1 MKIQKITFKPYY
13 TQYNNTR
20 NNQPS
25 IDRNTSLPITN
36 GLEKLAALNKTS
48 FTGQK
53 YELGLSEDELQKRT
67 SEDCLKTTTLLS
79 PNSPEYQGLKDGD
92 KKALKHLVRA
102 ANIIGEIELQL
113 DDENNIPFRKY
124 LEKEIA
130 KGNQNAVLT
139 KKLFDGQ
146 KGIFSPDHL
155 FKNLSLAKNLKQSPG
170 RGVYPR
176 DLTVEEFHKILKTM
190 IEEGKDEEVR
200 KILTQRS
207 VVERDGKYLK
217 GIDYVDKFQKEFKE
231 AADELEKAVK
241 TSTDENFNEYLRL
254 QAAALRKAD
263 PMLDA
268 AADIKW
274 ATLQDTPL
282 EFTITRENYEDK
294 MTETIFKNED
304 LLTLLKEHGIT
315 PVSKDFLGGRVGIVN
330 PEGTEFLK
338 KSKEF
343 LPELAKYMPYSDEY
357 LQVIDNNNNQTMVDV
372 DLVQLSGQVGEYRG
386 KITIAE
392 NLPNDDKLAIK
403 LGGGRRN
410 AYHRQIRQSK
420 GKFMTDYSILL
431 DKSQLKHLKSDSG
444 HYFTVGHEN
453 AHSLGPKHVDN
464 LGEYKNIIEENKAD
478 VAAIAF
484 TDLLTELGLY
494 TEEERNGILTYFIL
508 QNFLYAKPD
517 TTIAHRVRQVMQ
529 CKYFGDNGAYDITKD
544 GKIHV
549 NIEKVVPTA
558 KKILDQ
564 IIRIQKDDDYKAA
577 EAYVKDNFVW
587 TDDMEFM
594 AGKLRAAS
602 KTLNGT
608 LETPLADYLA
618 RS

>member
-25 IDRNTSLPITN
+25 IERNTSLPITN

-53 YELGLSEDELQKRT
+53 YELGLSENELQKRT
-67 SEDCLKTTTLLS
+67 SKDYLKSIKLLS
-79 PNSPEYQGLKDGD
+79 PESFEYQNLKKGD
-92 KKALKHLVRA
+92 KEALKHLVKA
-102 ANIIGEIELQL
+102 ANLIGEIELQL
-113 DDENNIPFRKY
+113 DDENNIPFRNY
-124 LEKEIA
+124 LEKEIK

-146 KGIFSPDHL
+146 KGIFAQDHL
-155 FKNLSLAKNLKQSPG
+155 FEHLSLAKNLKQSPG

-176 DLTVEEFHKILKTM
+176 DLTAEEFHKILKAM
-190 IEEGKDEEVR
+190 INEGKDEEVR

-231 AADELEKAVK
+231 AADELEKAAK
-241 TSTDENFNEYLRL
+241 TSTDKDFNEYLKL

-294 MTETIFKNED
+294 MTETIFKNEE
-304 LLTLLKEHGIT
+304 LLTLLKELGIT

-343 LPELAKYMPYSDEY
+343 LPKLAKYMPYSDEY

-410 AYHRQIRQSK
+410 AYHRQIRQGK
-420 GKFMTDYSILL
+420 GKVMTDYSILL
-431 DKSQLKHLKSDSG
+431 DNSQLKHLKSDSG

-453 AHSLGPKHVDN
+453 AHSLGPKHVNN

-558 KKILDQ
+558 KKMLNQ
-564 IIRIQKDDDYKAA
+564 VIRIQKDDDYKAA

-594 AGKLRAAS
+594 AKKLQAAS
-602 KTLNGT
+602 KALNGT
-608 LETPLADYLA
+608 LETTLADYLA
-618 RS
+618 RN

>member
-231 AADELEKAVK
+231 AADELEKAAK

-282 EFTITRENYEDK
+282 EFTITRENYDDN
-294 MTETIFKNED
+294 MSVTIFKNKE
-304 LLTLLKEHGIT
+304 LLTLLKEHGII

-343 LPELAKYMPYSDEY
+343 LPKLAKYMPYSDEY

-372 DLVQLSGQVGEYRG
+372 DLVQLSGQIGEYRG

-392 NLPNDDKLAIK
+392 NLPNIDKPAIK

-431 DKSQLKHLKSDSG
+431 DNSQLKHLKSDTG

-453 AHSLGPKHVDN
+453 AHSLGPKNVDN

-508 QNFLYAKPD
+508 QNFIYGRPD
-517 TTIAHRVRQVMQ
+517 ITIAHRVRQVMQ
-529 CKYFGDNGAYDITKD
+529 CKYFGDNGAYEITKD

-558 KKILDQ
+558 KKMLDQ